1 MIIYSESLIKEGCV
15 FLMVIWSEFDMAKY
29 RDHDHRE
36 DAPHFIRNHPNKIE
50 FKFRIRISHITG
62 SDTSL
67 LMCNCEKRII
77 KNRKFEC

>member
-1 MIIYSESLIKEGCV
+1 MFGFFIGSFNSK
-15 FLMVIWSEFDMAKY
+15 MAKTLSAVLNVV
-29 RDHDHRE
+29 RILI
-36 DAPHFIRNHPNKIE
+36 PHAR
-50 FKFRIRISHITG
+50 